1 MTGLFQTKKFQQSS
15 LWLFYIG
22 LALILFS
29 LQRFEWTGF
38 TPTFIEKVQFILNRL
53 GLGLLVLRLLSLAP
67 AYPRYVLASFCLVA
81 VFWFSHIL
89 SVYSGK
95 MNLYYVVLV
104 AAASRG
110 ADEKV
115 ALKLYL
121 AYLVFFLVICP
132 VSHALGLTGNVLKHI
147 GQLQGGSFGFNN
159 PNYLAMFIAMAASLG
174 LYLFNSR
181 RTATVWIVSGLA
193 AALVAIFTLNR
204 TFTLLMLALPVF
216 YLLFERKKLKPWVL
230 GLLPAACLVI
240 SIILAWCYGPGYGND
255 TFESRFS
262 IPAMV
267 YQKFGLSLFGQD
279 CGLDRWANGVWPYLN
294 IDNGYLNLFICGG
307 VVTGLVAMGFFTH
320 LLYLIGRRGDALLS
334 AVACGI
340 AISGTMESLPFN
352 IFDSFLPLLYMSLV
366 DEFAP
371 ESRKAA
377 DAVSI
382 AFALGAAL
390 YVFMPWHPHR
400 VPPSPYGT
408 VGKIPCPEG
417 YVQAEPEPGSFS
429 GFVESLPLARPD
441 SVVTG
446 YDGVP
451 DASMAALCY
460 QVVDFPLIDK
470 NEQCADVCM
479 RLEAEYLY
487 GRNRFRKIRFADTRG
502 KELRYRFGACRPLFD
517 RYLKKVFGWSST
529 KSMCASMPV
538 RPLNQIVPGDV
549 FVYDEDA
556 REGKKYGHAVMV
568 AKVAVDPASGRKA
581 VLLIQGSTPACDI
594 HVVANPDAPDL
605 SPWHLLRE
613 PLDSSASPVLSFG
626 QTVFYENDLRTFSS
640 APIPAGR

>member
-1 MTGLFQTKKFQQSS
+1 MAGSVHPEPYWPVATRAEGPDPVS
-15 LWLFYIG
+15 LDP
-22 LALILFS
+22 
-29 LQRFEWTGF
+29 RFT
-38 TPTFIEKVQFILNRL
+38 I
-53 GLGLLVLRLLSLAP
+53 SC
-67 AYPRYVLASFCLVA
+67 FCLLA
-81 VFWFSHIL
+81 VLKFSYTL
-89 SVYSGK
+89 AGYGTL
-95 MNLYYVVLV
+95 NLYHIVLV

-110 ADEKV
+110 AEPKV
-115 ALKLYL
+115 ALKIFFAYL
-121 AYLVFFLVICP
+121 AFNLITCPFFYAVGW
-132 VSHALGLTGNVLKHI
+132 AGNVVKHI
-147 GQLQGGSFGFNN
+147 GQYKAGSYGLVN
-159 PNYLAMFIAMAASLG
+159 PNTLAAFLMLSLSLG
-174 LYLFNSR
+174 FYFSKCR
-181 RTATVWIVSGLA
+181 RPWLIGLVCLA
-193 AALVAIFTLNR
+193 ATALTAVLTLNR

-216 YLLFERKKLKPWVL
+216 FLLFQRKTPKSCMLALVPTLCLAVSVL
-230 GLLPAACLVI
+230 
-240 SIILAWCYGPGYGND
+240 LAYGYGPGYGSN

-262 IPAMV
+262 IAALIF
-267 YQKFGLSLFGQD
+267 QKFGLSLFGQN
-279 CGLDRWANGVWPYLN
+279 CGLAGWFKGEWPYNLD

-307 VVTGLVAMGFFTH
+307 VVTGLVVMGFFTH
-320 LLYLIGRRGDALLS
+320 LMYLIGRRGDALLS
-334 AVACGI
+334 AVACCI
-340 AISGTMESLPFN
+340 AISGTMESVPFN
-352 IFDSFLPLLYMSLV
+352 MYYSFLPLLYMSLV

-400 VPPSPYGT
+400 VPPAPYGR
-408 VGKIPCPEG
+408 VGEIPCPDG
-417 YVQAEPEPGSFS
+417 FIPAASVPDGFP
-429 GFVESLPLARPD
+429 GFVGSLPLARPD

-446 YDGVP
+446 YDGTSR
-451 DASMAALCY
+451 DSMARLCY
-460 QVVDFPLIDK
+460 RVVDFPLIDK

-640 APIPAGR
+640 IARSGQKNAVPAGYERHRRYRW

>member
-67 AYPRYVLASFCLVA
+67 AYPRFVLASSCLVA

-89 SVYSGK
+89 SVSSGK
-95 MNLYYVVLV
+95 LNLYYIVLV

-110 ADEKV
+110 VDAKT

-121 AYLVFFLVICP
+121 AYLVFFLVVCP
-132 VSHALGLTGNVLKHI
+132 ASYSLGLTGNVLKHI
-147 GQLQGGSFGFNN
+147 GPLQGGSFGFSN

-174 LYLFNSR
+174 LYLFNVR

-193 AALVAIFTLNR
+193 AVLIAFLTLNR

-216 YLLFERKKLKPWVL
+216 YLLFERKKPEPWMLAV
-230 GLLPAACLVI
+230 LPAVCLAI
-240 SIILAWCYGPGYGND
+240 SIILACIYGPGYGSD

-262 IPAMV
+262 IPALV
-267 YQKFGLSLFGQD
+267 YKKCGLSLFGQD

-307 VVTGLVAMGFFTH
+307 VVTGLVALGFFTH
-320 LLYLIGRRGDALLS
+320 FMYLVGKRQDGLLS
-334 AVACGI
+334 AVACCI
-340 AISGTMESLPFN
+340 AISGTMESAPFN
-352 IFDSFLPLLYMSLV
+352 LFDSFLPLLYMSLA

-377 DAVSI
+377 DAVSL
-382 AFALGAAL
+382 AFALGTAL

-408 VGKIPCPEG
+408 VGEIPCPEG
-417 YVQAEPEPGSFS
+417 FIPSESAPD
-429 GFVESLPLARPD
+429 GFHGYLGSLPLARPD

-446 YDGVP
+446 YDGTP
-451 DASMAALCY
+451 CDTLERFCY
-460 QVVDFPLIDK
+460 RVVDFPLIDK

-479 RLEAEYLY
+479 RLRAEYLY
-487 GRNRFRKIRFADTRG
+487 GENRFRKIRFTDTRG
-502 KELRYRFGACRPLFD
+502 KMLRYHFGACRPLFD

-538 RPLNQIVPGDV
+538 RPLNQITPGDV

-556 REGKKYGHAVMV
+556 REDKKYGHAVMV
-568 AKVAVDPASGRKA
+568 AKVAVDTASGRKA

-613 PLDSSASPVLSFG
+613 PSDSSAFPVLSFG
-626 QTVFYENDLRTFSS
+626 QIVFYENDLRTSSS
-640 APIPAGR
+640 APIPTGR